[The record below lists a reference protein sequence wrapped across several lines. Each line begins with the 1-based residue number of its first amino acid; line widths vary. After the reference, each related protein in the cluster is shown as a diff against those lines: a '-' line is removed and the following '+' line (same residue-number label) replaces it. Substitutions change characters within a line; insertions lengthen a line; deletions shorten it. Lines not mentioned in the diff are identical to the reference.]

1 MSNPVVVR
9 VTRRF
14 NVPAERVFDA
24 WITPAQAS
32 RFLFA
37 TRTGNVLHCDITPEV
52 GGHFLVTD
60 RRPDADAEES
70 FYDAEHRGTY
80 VEIERPHRLAFD
92 FSADPLG
99 QHVTRVTID
108 FVTMGA
114 QITELVLTHNL
125 GWDSEA
131 QVNAE
136 RTRQGWTRMLEQ
148 LEKVLTTRTW
158 GFKSVG

>member
-1 MSNPVVVR
+1 MPSPVVVR
-9 VTRRF
+9 VTRRYKLP
-14 NVPAERVFDA
+14 VERVFDA
-24 WITPAQAS
+24 WITPALAS

-37 TRTGNVLHCDITPEV
+37 TRTGNVLYCEIVPEV

-60 RRPDADAEES
+60 RRPNADEEES

-92 FSADPLG
+92 FSVDPLG

-114 QITELVLTHNL
+114 QITEVVLAHNL
-125 GWDSEA
+125 GTDEDA
-131 QVNAE
+131 RVHAE
-136 RTRQGWTRMLEQ
+136 RTRQGWTRMLDQ

-158 GFKSVG
+158 GFRPTA

>member
-1 MSNPVVVR
+1 MPSPVVVR
-9 VTRRF
+9 VTRRY
-14 NVPAERVFDA
+14 NLPAERVFDA

-37 TRTGNVLHCDITPEV
+37 TRTGNVLYCEIVPEV

-60 RRPDADAEES
+60 RRPNADEEES

-92 FSADPLG
+92 FGVDPLG

-108 FVTMGA
+108 FVTLGA
-114 QITELVLTHNL
+114 QITEVVLAHNL
-125 GWDSEA
+125 GTDSDA
-131 QVNAE
+131 QLHAE
-136 RTRQGWTRMLEQ
+136 RTRQGWTRMLDQ

-158 GFKSVG
+158 GFKLPG